1 MEQKNDKN
9 NYPDYIEKIF
19 EFVAPPGQTQERV
32 DVFLTNNIRNATR
45 NKVQKAIE
53 EGAVTINGKP
63 TKPNKKIKPGDKIK
77 CIMFKPPPIELVPEN
92 IPLKIEYEDDYLMVV
107 NKPSG
112 MVTHP
117 AFGNRYGTLVNAV
130 LYYLGYR
137 ENIAVESVDNEDVDD
152 EYLFTSE
159 KIRPGIVHRLD
170 KETSGLLLISKS
182 PEVHEKLSRQFAER
196 KVNKYYRALVWGK
209 FPNSHDIIE
218 SNIGRSK
225 RDRKLF
231 AVVKNEG
238 KSAKTEF
245 WVEKSFLYMSFVK
258 IKLWTGRT
266 HQIRVHFAHSNHPIV
281 GDKQYGGDSIR
292 NGGNNQEFKHIAT
305 KILENTDGQMLQAYS
320 LEFTHPITNKKI
332 LVETELPE
340 NFKSVEKLL
349 FDFDIIYG

>member
-1 MEQKNDKN
+1 MEEQNDRN
-9 NYPDYIEKIF
+9 NYPDYIEKIY
-19 EFVAPPGQTQERV
+19 EFVLPPGQTPERI

-53 EGAVTINGKP
+53 EGAVTINGKQV
-63 TKPNKKIKPGDKIK
+63 KANKKIKPGDKIK

-137 ENIAVESVDNEDVDD
+137 ENISVETDNDEDSED
-152 EYLFTSE
+152 EYIFQSD
-159 KIRPGIVHRLD
+159 KVRPGIVHRLD

-182 PEVHEKLSRQFAER
+182 PEIHEKLARQFAER
-196 KVNKYYRALVWGK
+196 KVNKLYKALIWGK
-209 FPNSHDIIE
+209 FPDDHNIFE

-238 KSAKTEF
+238 KTAKTEF
-245 WVEKSFLYMSFVK
+245 WVEKRYLYMSLVR

-266 HQIRVHFAHSNHPIV
+266 HQIRVHFSHSNHPLV
-281 GDKQYGGDSIR
+281 GDKQYGGDTIR
-292 NGGNNQEFKHIAT
+292 FGGNNQEFKKIGA
-305 KILENTDGQMLQAYS
+305 KILENTDGQMLHAYS
-320 LEFTHPITNKKI
+320 LEFTHPVTNKKMLI
-332 LVETELPE
+332 ESELPS
-340 NFKSVEKLL
+340 NFANAIEILNE
-349 FDFDIIYG
+349 FDFKYG